1 MSAVL
6 KQETTHSEPTTTPPV
21 VVIGTGPVG
30 IRFVEE
36 LLRRSP
42 ETPVVIYGNEP
53 WEPYNRVRL
62 ANLLTGEVDFSS
74 IQNPLKLDPANHV
87 VQHHNCEIVSID
99 TEHKRV
105 YDNTGVGQFYSQ
117 LVIATGSSPHIP
129 SIEGVDKSGIYTFR
143 NLNDAQH
150 LMARRT
156 RSRHAVVLGGGL
168 LGIEAARG
176 LQKYNTTVT
185 IIDHSSHLM
194 SQQLDEEAGELL
206 REHMLTRDIR
216 VVLKDSVKRVIGGD
230 NVKFIELRSGR
241 RIACDTMVIAT
252 GIKPN
257 INLALEAGVA
267 VGRGIR
273 VDDHMQTNTAD
284 IYAIGECAEHRGN
297 IYGLVAPGLEQAA
310 IAAHTILG
318 GQSHYSGSQVSTRLK
333 VVDVNVFSAGDTSEG
348 DITRKLKVLTWKSTD
363 NTCYRKIILKRNR
376 LIGVIGYGPWDE
388 SNRVQESVLHTRY
401 IWPWQIGRFTSTG
414 DLWPENDA
422 SSIAD
427 WPSSAIVCQCTK
439 TTRGTLS
446 QAMNAGHCTV
456 EQLCEKTGA
465 SSVCGSCKPLLAE
478 LVGAESV
485 EPEPG
490 TRPLVVAGVLSL
502 VVSLALFF
510 APAIPFPDTVQ
521 KTVNW
526 DLLWRDSLL
535 KQISGFSLL
544 GFSILLA
551 VVSLRKRIK
560 RMTFGKFSSW
570 RVVHVIMG
578 VLAIATLVAHTGLRL
593 GDNLNLYLM
602 LSFTGLILAGAV
614 ASGSIGL
621 QHLLPRTLAQ
631 RSRELSIWSHI
642 ILLWPLPALLG
653 FHILKSYWY

>member
-1 MSAVL
+1 MTNA
-6 KQETTHSEPTTTPPV
+6 PAV

-62 ANLLTGEVDFSS
+62 ANLLTGEIDFSS
-74 IQNPLKLDPANHV
+74 IQNPLKLAAHNQV
-87 VQHHNCEIVSID
+87 IQHHNCEIVSID
-99 TEHKRV
+99 RENKCV
-105 YDNTGVGQFYSQ
+105 CDNTGNIQAYSQ

-129 SIEGVDKSGIYTFR
+129 SIEGIDKSGIYTFR
-143 NLNDAQH
+143 NLNDAQQ

-185 IIDHSSHLM
+185 VIDHSGHLM

-206 REHMLTRDIR
+206 REHMLTKGIR
-216 VVLKDSVKRVIGGD
+216 VTLKDSVKRVIGE
-230 NVKFIELRSGR
+230 NSIKFIELRSGR

-257 INLALEAGVA
+257 INIARDAGIS

-310 IAAHTILG
+310 IAAHTISG

-333 VVDVNVFSAGDTSEG
+333 VVDVNVFSAGDISEG
-348 DITRKLKVLTWKSTD
+348 DITRKLRVLTWRSAD
-363 NTCYRKIILKRNR
+363 NTCYRKIILKRGR
-376 LIGVIGYGPWDE
+376 LIGVIGYGQWNE

-401 IWPWQIGRFTSTG
+401 IWPWQVGRFTSTG
-414 DLWPENDA
+414 NLWPDDNA
-422 SSIAD
+422 RSIAD
-427 WPSSAIVCQCTK
+427 WPSSAIVCQCTN
-439 TTRGTLS
+439 TNRGTLT

-456 EQLCEKTGA
+456 EKLCEKTGA

-478 LVGAESV
+478 LVGAESIA
-485 EPEPG
+485 PEPG
-490 TRPLVVAGVLSL
+490 ARPLVITGVISL
-502 VVSLALFF
+502 LVSLAVFF

-526 DLLWRDSLL
+526 DQLWRDGLL

-551 VVSLRKRIK
+551 IVSLRKRIR

-570 RVVHVIMG
+570 RVVHVIIG
-578 VLAIATLVAHTGLRL
+578 VLAIATLVAHTGMRL

-621 QHLLPRTLAQ
+621 QHLLPRALAQ

-642 ILLWPLPALLG
+642 VLLWPLPALLG